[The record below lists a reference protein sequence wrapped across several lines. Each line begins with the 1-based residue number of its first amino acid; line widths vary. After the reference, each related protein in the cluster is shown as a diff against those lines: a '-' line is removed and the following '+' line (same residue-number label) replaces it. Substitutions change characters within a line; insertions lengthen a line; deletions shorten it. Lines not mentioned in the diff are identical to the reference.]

1 MQTEQFSSGIFASE
15 KSWGFFGFP
24 ADHCFFLF
32 CKEGKKE
39 WEQITSFGVIDG
51 EGGVVWI

>member
-1 MQTEQFSSGIFASE
+1 MEFSLLRKVG
-15 KSWGFFGFP
+15 GFLGFKLITV
-24 ADHCFFLF
+24 FFLF